1 MKCEHDAEDKQSMFQ
16 LSFGLEFGLYSVS
29 GEWTRARAPL
39 SSSSYYRF
47 VNVRADFVAVQ
58 SCKLFRL
65 NVWASIC
72 WSFVICSPV
81 VGFFS
86 LSLVCSQCLAIS
98 RAKAYNPFKFKAHHR
113 TYIQIIHYIGN
124 HSLTFCYKYMK
135 CAIGFFF
142 IGWLFCVEHVHY
154 QRLISHTSLSLTGC
168 YKCARECV
176 SKCVSFATWTK
187 VFGFEWD
194 RFNQR
199 LWCWCW
205 FCAPCEIL
213 LANSVGRTSAYT

>member
-1 MKCEHDAEDKQSMFQ
+1 MFQ

-29 GEWTRARAPL
+29 GEWTRARASFFLFILQICQCASRFCSRSIMQTL
-39 SSSSYYRF
+39 SLECVSVDMLVFCY
-47 VNVRADFVAVQ
+47 
-58 SCKLFRL
+58 LFAGWR
-65 NVWASIC
+65 
-72 WSFVICSPV
+72 
-81 VGFFS
+81 FFS
-86 LSLVCSQCLAIS
+86 ISLVCSQCLAIS
-98 RAKAYNPFKFKAHHR
+98 RAKAYNPFKFKAHQR

-135 CAIGFFF
+135 CAISFFF
-142 IGWLFCVEHVHY
+142 IGWLFCVEHVY
-154 QRLISHTSLSLTGC
+154 ITKGSFRTQVFRWLGVTSV
-168 YKCARECV
+168 RESV

-205 FCAPCEIL
+205 FRAPCEIL